1 MESEAFEAM
10 HDFRMRELRLMHVPV
25 GIAFLRFEKQ
35 VEECRKRHD
44 FFVLSI
50 RLRFARRNSEPV
62 WKG

>member
-1 MESEAFEAM
+1 MESEAFEGM

-25 GIAFLRFEKQ
+25 GIAFEKQ